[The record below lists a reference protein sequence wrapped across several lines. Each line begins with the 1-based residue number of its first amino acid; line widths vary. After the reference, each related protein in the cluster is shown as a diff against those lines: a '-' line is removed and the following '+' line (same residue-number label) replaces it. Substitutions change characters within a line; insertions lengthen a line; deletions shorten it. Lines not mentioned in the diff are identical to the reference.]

1 MKGYKVFKND
11 WTCRGFQYAV
21 GETYEMEDE
30 PSCCNRGFHFCGR
43 LIDCFNYYDFDSNN
57 KVAEIEATG
66 AVDDDGN
73 EEKYCTNK
81 IRIVRELSWHE
92 VLDLVNTGKDNT
104 GNRNTGNRNTGDWNT
119 GNRNTGDWNTG
130 NRNTGDRNTGD
141 RNTGD
146 WNTGNRNTGDRNT
159 GDRNT
164 GNRNTGDWNTGNRNT
179 GDRNTGDWNTG
190 NRNTGDRNTGDRNT
204 GDWNT
209 GNWNTGDWN
218 TGNRNTGDWNSTEH
232 STGCFNT
239 ETENIRLFNKPSDWT
254 YHDWLNSRA
263 RYVMNDCPHTKTIWI
278 DSEEMIDSEKEE
290 NPTWECTGGYLK
302 TIHVTNSDKQA
313 WWDNLDESDKESVM
327 SLPNFDRV
335 VFKEVTGI
343 EV

>member
-81 IRIVRELSWHE
+81 IRIVRELSWNE

-104 GNRNTGNRNTGDWNT
+104 GNRNTGDW
-119 GNRNTGDWNTG
+119 
-130 NRNTGDRNTGD
+130 
-141 RNTGD
+141 
-146 WNTGNRNTGDRNT
+146 
-159 GDRNT
+159 
-164 GNRNTGDWNTGNRNT
+164 
-179 GDRNTGDWNTG
+179 
-190 NRNTGDRNTGDRNT
+190 
-204 GDWNT
+204 
-209 GNWNTGDWN
+209 
-218 TGNRNTGDWNSTEH
+218 NTGDWNSTEH

-254 YHDWLNSRA
+254 YHDWLNSMA

-290 NPTWECTGGYLK
+290 NTTWECTGGYLK